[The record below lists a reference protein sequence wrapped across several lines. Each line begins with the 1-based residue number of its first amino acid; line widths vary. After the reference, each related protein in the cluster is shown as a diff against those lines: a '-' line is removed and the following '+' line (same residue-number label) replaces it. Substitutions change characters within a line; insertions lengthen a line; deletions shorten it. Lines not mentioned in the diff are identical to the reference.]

1 MKDRKLASRYARA
14 LLSALPSANLAED
27 VERFLDALRDAMEE
41 SADFRGLLLDPA
53 VPRPTRKEI
62 LASIAQKAEMPRQ
75 LVNFLYAIVDHNR
88 VAALPTIA
96 TVFHEER
103 QLAAGIVE
111 AEVTTAWPLSSDLER
126 RTVQALE
133 RLTGR
138 NVTLTTR
145 VEPGLLGGAVTRI
158 GSQVLDGSLRS
169 QLDRLRQK
177 MIEE

>member
-14 LLSALPSANLAED
+14 LLSTLPSAEVAAE

-53 VPRPTRKEI
+53 VPRDARKKI
-62 LASIAQKAEMPRQ
+62 LRSIAQQADMPRE
-75 LVNFLYAIVDHNR
+75 VANFLAAVIDHNR
-88 VAALPTIA
+88 VGALPAIA
-96 TVFHEER
+96 EVYHEER
-103 QLAAGIVE
+103 ERAAGIVA
-111 AEVTTAWPLSSDLER
+111 AEVSTAWPLSADLEQ
-126 RTVQALE
+126 RTLQVLE
-133 RLTGR
+133 RMTGR
-138 NVTLTTR
+138 KVRLTTR

-169 QLDRLRQK
+169 QLDRLRHT